1 MPEDRQQTVIGVLP
15 DTQAHAGMRRIIE
28 YAKQNERIR
37 SVMIRKIGSFK
48 AEAEANVRNQNVPE
62 PRHRSHVVQ
71 HGLPE
76 FRHPLRKKV
85 WPVERRS
92 SLHKRVVL
100 TQLRAK
106 IDAFFQVG
114 LARGEFASQREISPP
129 SPAAT

>member
-1 MPEDRQQTVIGVLP
+1 MNTGVVPALVPVVDHSSTGSDRPHFGIEVRIKEKCEGKTIVFCNVLHAMRLPTV
-15 DTQAHAGMRRIIE
+15 AAAR
-28 YAKQNERIR
+28 
-37 SVMIRKIGSFK
+37 
-48 AEAEANVRNQNVPE
+48 EA
-62 PRHRSHVVQ
+62 VQ
-71 HGLPE
+71 HALPE

-92 SLHKRVVL
+92 SLHERVVL